1 MFRLL
6 KTFVAGAD
14 LPVVRSNG
22 RGSNVETKAQLPSG
36 VDGNQPDKE
45 GTHPNIGVPI
55 VGQLNIFLL
64 QEEILSKLN
73 SKQPVRKKAP
83 QMNQNQSQNQTALD
97 EQSNYYE
104 AATKCFKIVEAPEK
118 GRYAVATSDLDAG
131 TLVLQVGVVVISMK
145 ITIHIYNS
153 VQLRIK

>member
-14 LPVVRSNG
+14 LPFVGPNG

-45 GTHPNIGVPI
+45 GTNRNIGAI

-83 QMNQNQSQNQTALD
+83 QMNQNQSQKQIALD
-97 EQSNYYE
+97 EQSDYYE
-104 AATKCFKIVEAPEK
+104 AATKCFKIEEAAGK

-131 TLVLQVGVVVISMK
+131 TLVLQVVVISMK

>member
-1 MFRLL
+1 M
-6 KTFVAGAD
+6 
-14 LPVVRSNG
+14 
-22 RGSNVETKAQLPSG
+22 ETKAQLPSG

-45 GTHPNIGVPI
+45 GTNPNIGAPI

-83 QMNQNQSQNQTALD
+83 QMNQNQSQKQIALD
-97 EQSNYYE
+97 EQSDYYE

-131 TLVLQVGVVVISMK
+131 TLVLQVVVISMK
-145 ITIHIYNS
+145 TRIRIYL
-153 VQLRIK
+153 QFGTAEDTMTHRRIQ

>member
-14 LPVVRSNG
+14 LPVVGPNG
-22 RGSNVETKAQLPSG
+22 RGSNVDTKAQLPSG
-36 VDGNQPDKE
+36 VDEYQPDKE
-45 GTHPNIGVPI
+45 GTNPNIEVPI
-55 VGQLNIFLL
+55 VGQLNIFL

-97 EQSNYYE
+97 EESDYYE

-131 TLVLQVGVVVISMK
+131 TLVLQVVVISMK

-153 VQLRIK
+153 VQLRIQ